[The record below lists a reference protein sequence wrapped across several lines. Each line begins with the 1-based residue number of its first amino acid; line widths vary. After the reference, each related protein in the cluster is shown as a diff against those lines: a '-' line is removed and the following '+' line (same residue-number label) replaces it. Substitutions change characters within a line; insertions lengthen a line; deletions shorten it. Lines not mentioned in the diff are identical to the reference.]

1 MVYDHDCG
9 LCRVVA
15 ALVLVAD
22 RRRRLVPL
30 ALQDPEAADLLA
42 PVPPAVRPRSWHLV
56 APDRRV
62 VSAGAAVPTL
72 CRLLP
77 GFGLLGVLC
86 GAAPNVTERVYAGLA
101 GHRRR
106 IGRRIPGRVVGWATA
121 VLLRRGDQR

>member
-30 ALQDPEAADLLA
+30 AMQDPEAAGLLA
-42 PVPPAVRPRSWHLV
+42 PVPTEARPRSWHLV

-62 VSAGAAVPTL
+62 ASGGAAVPAL
-72 CRLLP
+72 CQLLP
-77 GFGLLGVLC
+77 GFALLGVLC
-86 GAAPNVTERVYAGLA
+86 GAAPNMTERVYAGLA
-101 GHRRR
+101 GNRRR

-121 VLLRRGDQR
+121 VLRRHGEQR